1 VSNFLLLLGPSGVGK
16 STIINQL
23 KELDDRFV
31 YISPYTTRQLRKGEK
46 DKVSISDEIM
56 DKKDKAGEFL
66 VINNLYGIR
75 YATPRLP
82 IVKALG
88 KQNFPVLDWP
98 IDKIDIML
106 QAFPNK
112 ITTVYVSPPNLD
124 ELKHR
129 IEKDG
134 RDSDGSRFESA
145 KKELQRYWSGEFDQF
160 CNFKVV
166 NYTDANT
173 ETGLK
178 IYASYLKSIGEG
190 NQPSKEQ
197 KA

>member
-1 VSNFLLLLGPSGVGK
+1 MSNFLLLLGPSGVGK

-23 KELDDRFV
+23 KDLDNRFV
-31 YISPYTTRQLRKGEK
+31 YISPYTTRQLRNSEK
-46 DKVSISDEIM
+46 DKISIPDETM
-56 DKKDKAGEFL
+56 DKMDQEGKFL

-82 IVKALG
+82 ITEALDEQ
-88 KQNFPVLDWP
+88 KFPVLDWP
-98 IDKIDIML
+98 INKIDIML
-106 QAFPNK
+106 QSFPNK
-112 ITTVYVSPPNLD
+112 LTTVYVSPPNLD

-145 KKELQRYWSGEFDQF
+145 KTELQKYWSGEFDQF
-160 CNFKVV
+160 CDYKVV
-166 NYTDANT
+166 NYTNANT
-173 ETGLK
+173 EAGIQ

-190 NQPSKEQ
+190 NIPSKEQ